1 MTKKKQMKDKLVLP
15 VGGGWWQYR
24 VGDEEVKT
32 IMHKMSYKDTLHI
45 RGNRAHIS

>member
-1 MTKKKQMKDKLVLP
+1 MKDKLVLP
-15 VGGGWWQYR
+15 VGGGGGNIG